1 MIKIAINYEYEV
13 PEKEDSYKKSKLE
26 VINSLMKE
34 KEEMKSYLMSKQE
47 EINDA
52 IEVLIKGT
60 NITEAE
66 NFIREVSKTIK
77 EESFEY
83 IGEKRQKRINDIY
96 LAYREVIKGV
106 KTFIMLNENN
116 VFDGEEEKLLLVKAE
131 LQNDIHELNK
141 LLKNENTDFEI
152 ELKNILEDK
161 DYYEI
166 EICKIL
172 EKLKKTRG
180 FSIVR

>member
-1 MIKIAINYEYEV
+1 MIKIAINYEYEI
-13 PEKEDSYKKSKLE
+13 PEKEDSYKKTKLE

-66 NFIREVSKTIK
+66 NFIREVSRTIK

-96 LAYREVIKGV
+96 LTYREVIKGV
-106 KTFIMLNENN
+106 KAFIMLNENN
-116 VFDGEEEKLLLVKAE
+116 VFEGEEEKLLLVKAE

-141 LLKNENTDFEI
+141 LLEKENTN
-152 ELKNILEDK
+152 LKIDLDNILTDK

-166 EICKIL
+166 EICEIL
-172 EKLKKTRG
+172 EDLKKKRG

>member
-1 MIKIAINYEYEV
+1 MIKIAINYEYEI

-66 NFIREVSKTIK
+66 NFIREVSRTMK

-106 KTFIMLNENN
+106 KTFVMLNENN
-116 VFDGEEEKLLLVKAE
+116 VFEGEEEKLLLVKAE

-141 LLKNENTDFEI
+141 LLKNENKSFEI
-152 ELKNILEDK
+152 DLDNILSDK

-172 EKLKKTRG
+172 EDLKKTRG

>member
-1 MIKIAINYEYEV
+1 MIKIAINYEYEI
-13 PEKEDSYKKSKLE
+13 PEKEDSYKKTKLE
-26 VINSLMKE
+26 VINSLLKE

-66 NFIREVSKTIK
+66 NFIREVSKTMK

-96 LAYREVIKGV
+96 IAYKEVIKGV
-106 KTFIMLNENN
+106 KTFTMLNENN
-116 VFDGEEEKLLLVKAE
+116 IFEGEEEKLLLVKAE

-141 LLKNENTDFEI
+141 LLKKENTDFEI
-152 ELKNILEDK
+152 ELENILENK
-161 DYYEI
+161 DCYEI
-166 EICKIL
+166 PICEIL
-172 EKLKKTRG
+172 EELKKIKG

>member
-1 MIKIAINYEYEV
+1 MIKIAINYEYEI

-66 NFIREVSKTIK
+66 NFIREVSRTMK

-106 KTFIMLNENN
+106 KTFVMLNENN
-116 VFDGEEEKLLLVKAE
+116 VFEGEEEKLLLVKAE
-131 LQNDIHELNK
+131 LQNDIYELNK
-141 LLKNENTDFEI
+141 LLQNENTDFEI
-152 ELKNILEDK
+152 DLDKILDDK

-166 EICKIL
+166 EICKTL
-172 EKLKKTRG
+172 EELKKTRG